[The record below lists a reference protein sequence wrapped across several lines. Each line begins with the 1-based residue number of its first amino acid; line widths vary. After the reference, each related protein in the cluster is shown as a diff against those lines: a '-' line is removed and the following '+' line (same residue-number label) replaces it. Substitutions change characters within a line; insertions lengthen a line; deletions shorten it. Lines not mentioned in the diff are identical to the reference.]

1 MQKVG
6 IVMPSNL
13 EPSAAVHCPSRQRA
27 ATLAGSIGLVLAL
40 AAGGVHADELSD
52 LRDRLEAQEQKIR
65 VLERKIELED
75 EATKATVSSAPI
87 VRASPQQGF
96 RIQSADGANVA
107 RLRGVLHFD
116 GRYFA
121 DDNTPETADTWL
133 LRRVRPTFEGTFNN
147 IYDFR
152 FTPDFAGGR
161 TFILDAFI
169 AARLKPW
176 AVVTAGK
183 FKVPVGLERIVSA
196 SDLRFIERALPTSL
210 VPNRDLGVQ
219 FGGDIA
225 GGVVNYSVGY
235 FNGVSDGGSSDS
247 NAPTPDAEN
256 DTKGDWAARV
266 FFQPFLNSDNFALR
280 GLGFGVAGTYVN
292 STASTTTTL
301 LPAHRTPGQQTFFSY
316 RGTTAASGTT
326 PAVNGTF
333 ADGERL
339 RWTPQAYYSIGSFG
353 VLGEYVNVSQEVTRV
368 TPTAGTRS
376 DKLDNTAWHVQF
388 AWFASGED
396 QSFRGFTPQSVFDP
410 AKGTWGALELVARY
424 HELDIDDDAFTGGAD
439 SFANPASSASKAS
452 AWGVGV
458 NWYLTQN
465 TKWSLNYDVT
475 SFEGG
480 AAGGADRPDEKAL
493 FTRFAVGF

>member
-1 MQKVG
+1 MS
-6 IVMPSNL
+6 SNL
-13 EPSAAVHCPSRQRA
+13 ERSAPVLRPSRQRA
-27 ATLAGSIGLVLAL
+27 GTLASSIGIALAL
-40 AAGGVHADELSD
+40 AACGVHADELSD
-52 LRDRLEAQEQKIR
+52 LRDRLESQEQKIR
-65 VLERKIELED
+65 VLERKLELED
-75 EATKATVSSAPI
+75 EATKATVSATPI

-121 DDNTPETADTWL
+121 DDNTAETADTWL
-133 LRRVRPTFEGTFNN
+133 LRRVRPTFEGTFNK

-161 TFILDAFI
+161 TFILDAFV

-183 FKVPVGLERIVSA
+183 FKVPVGLERLMSA

-210 VPNRDLGVQ
+210 LPNRDLGVQ

-235 FNGVSDGGSSDS
+235 FNGVSDGGSSDG
-247 NAPTPDAEN
+247 NTPTPDAEN

-292 STASTTTTL
+292 STGSTTTTL
-301 LPAHRTPGQQTFFSY
+301 LPGYRTPGQQTFFSY
-316 RGTTAASGTT
+316 RGTTAASGAT

-353 VLGEYVNVSQEVTRV
+353 VLGEYANVSQEVTRV
-368 TPTAGTRS
+368 TPTSGTRS
-376 DKLDNTAWHVQF
+376 EQLDNSAWHVQL
-388 AWFASGED
+388 AWFATGED
-396 QSFRGFTPQSVFDP
+396 ESFRGFTPQTVFDP
-410 AKGTWGALELVARY
+410 DKGTWGALELVARY
-424 HELDIDDDAFTGGAD
+424 HELDIDDDAFVGGAD

-465 TKWSLNYDVT
+465 YKWSLNYDVT

-480 AAGGADRPDEKAL
+480 AANGADRPDEQAL

>member
-1 MQKVG
+1 
-6 IVMPSNL
+6 MPSNL
-13 EPSAAVHCPSRQRA
+13 QPSA
-27 ATLAGSIGLVLAL
+27 ATLAGSIGLTLAL
-40 AAGGVHADELSD
+40 AASGVHADELSD

-65 VLERKIELED
+65 VLERKLELED
-75 EATKATVSSAPI
+75 EATKATVAAAPI

-161 TFILDAFI
+161 TFILDAFV

-235 FNGVSDGGSSDS
+235 FNGVSDGGSSDG
-247 NAPTPDAEN
+247 NTPTPDAEN

-292 STASTTTTL
+292 STGSTTTTL
-301 LPAHRTPGQQTFFSY
+301 LPGYRTPGQQTFFSY
-316 RGTTAASGTT
+316 RGTTAASGAT

-333 ADGERL
+333 GDGERL

-376 DKLDNTAWHVQF
+376 EQLDNSAWHVQF
-388 AWFASGED
+388 AWFATGED
-396 QSFRGFTPQSVFDP
+396 ESFRGFTPQSVFDP
-410 AKGTWGALELVARY
+410 TKGTWGALELVARY
-424 HELDIDDDAFTGGAD
+424 HELDIDDDAFVGGAD

-465 TKWSLNYDVT
+465 YKWSLNYDVT